1 MKKIILIA
9 GGCSLIGLILM
20 GIAFIGI
27 RGNIT
32 ELSTRNVESERKEYT
47 CSSDIQNIEADITS
61 DNIEVRTG
69 DVDHV
74 TLTYYNRPD
83 YSEYEITESGDTLR
97 IKYKDLNGPIHF
109 VVNIGYVPDE
119 PVTII
124 VPESFAGK
132 LDLESTSGRILTES
146 MSVSSLDLSNT
157 SGGISVQDTASD
169 GKINLT
175 TTSGSIHVENTES
188 TGITASNTSGGISI
202 DDTKVRGNITLNCN
216 SGSVNLGT
224 VTAEGDIKVT
234 TTSGTRTLT
243 DVVADN
249 ITTNATSGSLKAV
262 RVSANDSISSSAT
275 SGTTRLEE
283 LYAGR
288 SITINANSG
297 SVSGSIIG
305 SEDDFAII
313 ANTTSG
319 SCNLNSTKDGE
330 KNLEISTTSGTVNIS
345 FTE

>member
-9 GGCSLIGLILM
+9 GGCSLIGLLLIAV
-20 GIAFIGI
+20 AFIGI
-27 RGNIT
+27 RGDIT
-32 ELSTRNVESERKEYT
+32 NLSTRNVESEKKEYT
-47 CSSDIQNIEADITS
+47 CSSDIQNIVAEITS

-74 TLTYYNRPD
+74 TLTYYNRTD

-124 VPESFAGK
+124 VPESFDGK

-157 SGGISVQDTASD
+157 SGGISVQDTASE

-175 TTSGSIHVENTES
+175 TTSGSIHIENTES

-202 DDTKVRGNITLNCN
+202 DDSSVRGDITLNCN
-216 SGSVNLGT
+216 SGSVNLGI
-224 VTAEGDIKVT
+224 VTAEGDIKVS

-243 DVVADN
+243 DVIAEN
-249 ITTNATSGSLKAV
+249 ISTNATSGSLKAV

-275 SGTTRLEE
+275 SGTTRFEE

-288 SITINANSG
+288 SIKINSNSG
-297 SVSGSIIG
+297 SVNGSITG
-305 SEDDFAII
+305 SEEDFSII

-319 SCNLNSTKDGE
+319 SCNLNNSRSGE
-330 KNLEISTTSGTVNIS
+330 KTLDISTTSGSVNVT
-345 FTE
+345 FAE

>member
-20 GIAFIGI
+20 AIAFIGI
-27 RGNIT
+27 RGNIA
-32 ELSTRNVESERKEYT
+32 ELSTRNVESEKKEYT
-47 CSSDIQNIEADITS
+47 CSSEIQNIVADVTS
-61 DNIEVRTG
+61 DNIEVLTG

-74 TLTYYNRPD
+74 TLTYYNRTD

-132 LDLESTSGRILTES
+132 LDLKSTSGGILTES
-146 MSVSSLDLSNT
+146 MSVSSLDLNCT
-157 SGGISVQDTASD
+157 SGGISVQDTASE

-175 TTSGSIHVENTES
+175 TTSGSIHIENTES
-188 TGITASNTSGGISI
+188 AGITASNTSGGISI
-202 DDTKVRGNITLNCN
+202 NDTDVQGDVTLNCN

-224 VTAEGDIKVT
+224 VTAEGDIKIS

-243 DVVADN
+243 DVIADN

-262 RVSANDSISSSAT
+262 RVSANDTLSSSAT
-275 SGTTRLEE
+275 SGTTRFEE
-283 LYAGR
+283 LYVGNN
-288 SITINANSG
+288 IKINANSG

-305 SEDDFAII
+305 SEDDFSII

-319 SCNLNSTKDGE
+319 SCNLSNSRDGE
-330 KNLEISTTSGTVNIS
+330 KSLDISTTSGSVNIT

>member
-27 RGNIT
+27 RGNIA

-47 CSSDIQNIEADITS
+47 CSSDIQTIEADITS

-169 GKINLT
+169 GKINLN

-202 DDTKVRGNITLNCN
+202 DDTKVRGDITLNCK
-216 SGSVNLGT
+216 SGY
-224 VTAEGDIKVT
+224 
-234 TTSGTRTLT
+234 RH
-243 DVVADN
+243 
-249 ITTNATSGSLKAV
+249 
-262 RVSANDSISSSAT
+262 R
-275 SGTTRLEE
+275 R
-283 LYAGR
+283 R
-288 SITINANSG
+288 RH
-297 SVSGSIIG
+297 
-305 SEDDFAII
+305 
-313 ANTTSG
+313 
-319 SCNLNSTKDGE
+319 
-330 KNLEISTTSGTVNIS
+330 
-345 FTE
+345 